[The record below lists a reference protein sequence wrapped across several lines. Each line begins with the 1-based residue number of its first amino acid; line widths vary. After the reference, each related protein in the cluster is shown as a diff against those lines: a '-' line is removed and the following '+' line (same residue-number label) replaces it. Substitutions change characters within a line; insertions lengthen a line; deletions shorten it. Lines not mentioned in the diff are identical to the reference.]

1 MAIRKIHEVGD
12 PCLTKV
18 CRPVTEFNDR
28 LHELLDDMADTLEEA
43 GGVGLAAPQ
52 VGILRRVCIVED
64 EQGEIIELIN
74 PEIIKTEGEQTGLE
88 GCLSVPG
95 KYGIVT
101 RPMVV
106 RVRAQDRYGTEFEVE
121 DEELTARCFCHE
133 IEHLD
138 GHLYTEHCKVLTDE
152 ELEQYIREQEKELDE
167 EAFLKEAF
175 ELHDLCK
182 KYNVPFFIN
191 DNVDIAIR
199 CHAEGIH
206 VGQEDMA
213 AAQVRQRVGDEMM
226 IGVSVHSVEEAL
238 EAVRHGADCLGVGAA
253 FSTHTKE
260 DVDVLPEG
268 MMKAICD
275 AVDIPVV
282 AIGGIHKENLLRLKG
297 TGVNGVALV
306 SAIFGAEDIEAECR
320 ELKALAEQIVK

>member
-1 MAIRKIHEVGD
+1 MKCAEEYMRLYAVTDRAWVGGQ
-12 PCLTKV
+12 
-18 CRPVTEFNDR
+18 
-28 LHELLDDMADTLEEA
+28 TLYQQVESA
-43 GGVGLAAPQ
+43 LKGGVTCVQ
-52 VGILRRVCIVED
+52 LR
-64 EQGEIIELIN
+64 
-74 PEIIKTEGEQTGLE
+74 K
-88 GCLSVPG
+88 
-95 KYGIVT
+95 
-101 RPMVV
+101 
-106 RVRAQDRYGTEFEVE
+106 
-121 DEELTARCFCHE
+121 
-133 IEHLD
+133 
-138 GHLYTEHCKVLTDE
+138 
-152 ELEQYIREQEKELDE
+152 KELDE

-253 FSTHTKE
+253 FSTHTKA